1 MLNLQSGK
9 SPQLRNHWLRNCASD
24 DGVKAR
30 ERALRYDPSDFL
42 FSGGPLALAR
52 KAREMFDHVGIV
64 VTDLERAADLYAHML
79 APLGLRIVGKHGTG
93 PGEGWVVI
101 SSGAP
106 SSPFFVVGAG
116 RPSFWQDQAMAGMS
130 PVHLCFKAPSQDA
143 VDRFHKAGL
152 AHGATCNGPPGVRR
166 PPFYCAFLIDLDG
179 NNVEAGYHLHG

>member
-1 MLNLQSGK
+1 
-9 SPQLRNHWLRNCASD
+9 
-24 DGVKAR
+24 
-30 ERALRYDPSDFL
+30 
-42 FSGGPLALAR
+42 
-52 KAREMFDHVGIV
+52 
-64 VTDLERAADLYAHML
+64 ML
-79 APLGLRIVGKHGTG
+79 APLGLRIVGKPRTG

-152 AHGATCNGPPGVRR
+152 AQQATARREFAGRPSIVRS
-166 PPFYCAFLIDLDG
+166 
-179 NNVEAGYHLHG
+179 